1 MQGAA
6 TPVYLCT
13 SPDIQGGEYYQ
24 NCAIGP
30 ASPASLDANLGSKLW
45 ALSEELMWAVPFGP
59 SAGQLAGT
67 SVSFGAPAGQL
78 AGPALCGT
86 VLRSL
91 QKYDTSVPDGLKDL
105 V

>member
-13 SPDIQGGEYYQ
+13 SPAIQGGEYYQ

-30 ASPASLDANLGSKLW
+30 ASPASLDADLGSKLW
-45 ALSEELMWAVPFGP
+45 ALSEELMWAVPFG
-59 SAGQLAGT
+59 
-67 SVSFGAPAGQL
+67 APAGK
-78 AGPALCGT
+78 LCGT
-86 VLRSL
+86 ALRSISA
-91 QKYDTSVPDGLKDL
+91 SVPGSLESEPERVHFDL

>member
-1 MQGAA
+1 
-6 TPVYLCT
+6 VYLCT

-45 ALSEELMWAVPFGP
+45 ALSEELMWAVPFGS
-59 SAGQLAGT
+59 SAGQLGGT
-67 SVSFGAPAGQL
+67 SATFGAP
-78 AGPALCGT
+78 GPALCGT
-86 VLRSL
+86 ALRSL
-91 QKYDTSVPDGLKDL
+91 QKYDIPVPDGLKDL

>member
-1 MQGAA
+1 
-6 TPVYLCT
+6 
-13 SPDIQGGEYYQ
+13 
-24 NCAIGP
+24 
-30 ASPASLDANLGSKLW
+30 
-45 ALSEELMWAVPFGP
+45 MWAVPFGP

>member
-30 ASPASLDANLGSKLW
+30 ASPASLDANLGSQLW
-45 ALSEELMWAVPFGP
+45 ALSEELMWAVPFGVP
-59 SAGQLAGT
+59 GKGPAGQLAGT
-67 SVSFGAPAGQL
+67 V
-78 AGPALCGT
+78 LC
-86 VLRSL
+86 S
-91 QKYDTSVPDGLKDL
+91 TSVPGSSESEPERVHFDL